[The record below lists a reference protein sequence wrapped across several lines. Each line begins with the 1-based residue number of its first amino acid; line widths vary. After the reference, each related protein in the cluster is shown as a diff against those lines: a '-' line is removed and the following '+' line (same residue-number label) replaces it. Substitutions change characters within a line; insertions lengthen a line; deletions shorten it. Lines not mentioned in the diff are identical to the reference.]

1 MFEYDSVNVEFLVQM
16 DGDVHLNA
24 TIVAKEEEEVRNL
37 DEEDMIDMDYI
48 LIEYL
53 EIVVVEE
60 VYDKHPDVE

>member
-24 TIVAKEEEEVRNL
+24 TIVAK
-37 DEEDMIDMDYI
+37 
-48 LIEYL
+48 
-53 EIVVVEE
+53 VEE